1 MTEQNNSATAEGALE
16 KTIVVEE
23 TVAKPQDVG
32 KEDKQKE
39 GEAVENANEVGEDEG
54 GAKGL
59 TDPEGEATGKGEE
72 KSSVEKTTEP
82 EHVDKHKEDENK
94 KASFDAANEGH
105 DEILPHDAKDTEEKL
120 WADDVEETKTR
131 KTTAVSVS
139 DVRQQE

>member
-1 MTEQNNSATAEGALE
+1 MTEQNNNPTADGDLE
-16 KTIVVEE
+16 KTIDMEE

-32 KEDKQKE
+32 KEDQQKV

-82 EHVDKHKEDENK
+82 EHVDKHEEDENK
-94 KASFDAANEGH
+94 KASFDPSDEGQG
-105 DEILPHDAKDTEEKL
+105 
-120 WADDVEETKTR
+120 ETKKDILFDDNAEEFTTIQNESENK
-131 KTTAVSVS
+131 KTIKKFNTVS
-139 DVRQQE
+139 

>member
-1 MTEQNNSATAEGALE
+1 MTEQNNNPTADGDLE
-16 KTIVVEE
+16 KIIYMEE

-32 KEDKQKE
+32 KEDQQKV
-39 GEAVENANEVGEDEG
+39 GEAVENANEDGEDEG

-59 TDPEGEATGKGEE
+59 TDPEGEATGKEEE

-105 DEILPHDAKDTEEKL
+105 DETSPHHAKNTEEDL
-120 WADDVEETKTR
+120 WNDDVSETK
-131 KTTAVSVS
+131 KNNPK
-139 DVRQQE
+139 